1 MLVITLSRDL
11 VVRFVFPGSTA
22 PFRPEAA
29 AIGQPLRDAKALVRA
44 DPGLLAACKKI
55 LKGAAVLPVDL
66 NPDQEE
72 GYQRRIAPR
81 LTPDGA
87 LDEIMVIYEPG
98 LQAPRRELDRM
109 RHKLIQAMQAQ
120 VDAIAYF
127 DADDRLILCNDTYA
141 NMHPGP
147 EGPVT
152 IGMGFEEIL
161 RRNLRHGSIA
171 LPADQQEL
179 WIAKRLAER
188 RLPYVSREIRQADGR
203 WFRLIDRTTLG
214 GGRVNLLLDIT
225 ELKSLEDRLQS
236 VITGS
241 GFGTWRVDLD
251 TDMVTLDD
259 RAAMMLGWS
268 VDEISPMPNDDWRAM
283 MHPDD
288 LGRVKQQCAAC
299 SAETIPYFQVEYR
312 MRHRDGRW
320 IWMQSRGGICDRH
333 RDGRPKAL
341 SGFRIDITHQKA
353 MEADLQLRALA
364 VTAASDG
371 IFMTDAQGLVFDAN
385 PASATMLGHTD
396 PAMLIGRPWSAFFE
410 RDTVSALSAQLAQG
424 GTWLGPALALRADG
438 TTMEQELSLTQMSDG
453 RSLWISRDV
462 GARNA
467 LARDRMELRDS
478 VNRAQRREIVNLL
491 AAGLTHD
498 LSNLT
503 ALISHLSDPAAR
515 GFAQTGTAVMDEIHS
530 AARQMISLIEPIGQL
545 GRREPKRAL
554 TDLAAVLSEAA
565 GILQLGAPA
574 GLKLRTH
581 LPDAP
586 LMALLD
592 PMQLMQVLL
601 NLGLNARDALAD
613 DGPQEID
620 LSLKLAHGLPP
631 GAGVQTGII
640 PEGPF
645 ALFAIRDSGTG
656 IPPEMR
662 DQIWE
667 PFFTTKKLRGTGLG
681 LFVVADIVRAAGGAV
696 ALSSG
701 PDTGTCF
708 FIAWPL
714 VAVQGDA
721 PPA

>member
-1 MLVITLSRDL
+1 
-11 VVRFVFPGSTA
+11 
-22 PFRPEAA
+22 
-29 AIGQPLRDAKALVRA
+29 
-44 DPGLLAACKKI
+44 
-55 LKGAAVLPVDL
+55 
-66 NPDQEE
+66 
-72 GYQRRIAPR
+72 
-81 LTPDGA
+81 
-87 LDEIMVIYEPG
+87 
-98 LQAPRRELDRM
+98 
-109 RHKLIQAMQAQ
+109 
-120 VDAIAYF
+120 
-127 DADDRLILCNDTYA
+127 
-141 NMHPGP
+141 
-147 EGPVT
+147 
-152 IGMGFEEIL
+152 
-161 RRNLRHGSIA
+161 
-171 LPADQQEL
+171 
-179 WIAKRLAER
+179 
-188 RLPYVSREIRQADGR
+188 
-203 WFRLIDRTTLG
+203 
-214 GGRVNLLLDIT
+214 
-225 ELKSLEDRLQS
+225 
-236 VITGS
+236 
-241 GFGTWRVDLD
+241 
-251 TDMVTLDD
+251 
-259 RAAMMLGWS
+259 
-268 VDEISPMPNDDWRAM
+268 
-283 MHPDD
+283 
-288 LGRVKQQCAAC
+288 
-299 SAETIPYFQVEYR
+299 
-312 MRHRDGRW
+312 
-320 IWMQSRGGICDRH
+320 
-333 RDGRPKAL
+333 
-341 SGFRIDITHQKA
+341 
-353 MEADLQLRALA
+353 
-364 VTAASDG
+364 
-371 IFMTDAQGLVFDAN
+371 
-385 PASATMLGHTD
+385 
-396 PAMLIGRPWSAFFE
+396 
-410 RDTVSALSAQLAQG
+410 
-424 GTWLGPALALRADG
+424 
-438 TTMEQELSLTQMSDG
+438 
-453 RSLWISRDV
+453 
-462 GARNA
+462 
-467 LARDRMELRDS
+467 MELRDS